1 MKKNVLFLLIIA
13 IISVKSSCSKN
24 DFLSEDNTP
33 GTPNKLVATAISAT
47 AVQITWDQYYINGG
61 PPTSRILYRKGPNDA
76 NFKNISDNLEPKVY
90 QFKDSIGL
98 VGGTEYTYR
107 LIAFFNAVQS
117 KPKDA
122 TVTTLS
128 AAASLPNVTIGTQVW
143 ALQNLDIATYRNG
156 DPIPQVTTKAQWI
169 ATRTGAW
176 CYFNFDPT
184 YGPIYGKIYNR
195 FAVDDTRGLAP
206 LGWRIPTSTDWYTL
220 RDSQGG
226 KAVAGDKL
234 KSTTSRWTSSSYSTP
249 SNTSGFT
256 GVPGGYVTPESF
268 NPADGGEGVFWTSTD
283 STYSSGSSTIQ
294 GRIHFFLYNGTSE
307 LYNSV
312 DSANTGYSVRVIK
325 N

>member
-1 MKKNVLFLLIIA
+1 MKKNVLILLIIG
-13 IISVKSSCSKN
+13 IISVKSTCSK
-24 DFLSEDNTP
+24 EDDILAMDHTP

-61 PPTSRILYRKGPNDA
+61 PSTSRILARKGPNDV
-76 NFKNISDNLEPKVY
+76 NFKNISDNLDPSVT

-107 LIAFFNAVQS
+107 LIAFYNAVQS

-128 AAASLPNVTIGTQVW
+128 AAASLPNVTIGSQIW
-143 ALQNLDIATYRNG
+143 ALQNLDVATYRNG
-156 DPIPQVTTKAQWI
+156 EPIPQVTTKARWI

-176 CYFNFDPT
+176 CYFNFDST

-195 FAVDDTRGLAP
+195 FAVDDARGLAP

-220 RDSQGG
+220 RASQGG

-234 KSTTSRWTSSSYSTP
+234 KSTTSRWTASSYSTP

-256 GVPGGYVTPESF
+256 GLPSGYVTPESL
-268 NPADGGEGVFWTSTD
+268 NPLDGSQGSFWTSTD
-283 STYSSGSSTIQ
+283 STYNTNIQ
-294 GRIHFFLYNGTSE
+294 GRIFFFLYNGTSE

-312 DSANTGYSVRVIK
+312 DSANMGYSVRVIK